1 MPSLDFDKIV
11 NVFGNSILFYKDHLG
26 NLVFRNY
33 CILDNNGCSYKLDLK
48 KQEVGSILEYRLE
61 MDKHIRKLSIF
72 IILIFYF
79 IFIHMPFNFGSF
91 LFCEICALILI
102 SLLKIRAAYLYSR
115 HLTQNLGK
123 YQLVEFHPPHED
135 EKFESAKINLISKI
149 AVTAIII
156 ILCFLPAILLS
167 QFTKIALNSNNPHI
181 KIGSFFSK
189 TYSLFYPKT
198 PKFYD
203 MRAYIKYNQ
212 QDYKGAKSD
221 YIHVLKSKKLNKNDF
236 VRLGNLMF
244 LEKEL
249 SSAQNALDLF
259 NDFATRKTGTI
270 LEESQL
276 LWIKSIFSIENH
288 MYDTI
293 IQDYDDFLNSLKKTD
308 TVNRFYIN
316 SDKAYML
323 YLMNEYIQSLNVY
336 NEIIEFA
343 QNNEKRFKK
352 DLKNLYAER
361 AFARLKIGDRL
372 GAQTD
377 FDASGIPADEINSYE
392 PSYRVLDFVKDKF

>member
-1 MPSLDFDKIV
+1 
-11 NVFGNSILFYKDHLG
+11 
-26 NLVFRNY
+26 
-33 CILDNNGCSYKLDLK
+33 
-48 KQEVGSILEYRLE
+48 
-61 MDKHIRKLSIF
+61 
-72 IILIFYF
+72 
-79 IFIHMPFNFGSF
+79 
-91 LFCEICALILI
+91 
-102 SLLKIRAAYLYSR
+102 
-115 HLTQNLGK
+115 
-123 YQLVEFHPPHED
+123 
-135 EKFESAKINLISKI
+135 
-149 AVTAIII
+149 
-156 ILCFLPAILLS
+156 
-167 QFTKIALNSNNPHI
+167 
-181 KIGSFFSK
+181 
-189 TYSLFYPKT
+189 
-198 PKFYD
+198 
-203 MRAYIKYNQ
+203 
-212 QDYKGAKSD
+212 
-221 YIHVLKSKKLNKNDF
+221 
-236 VRLGNLMF
+236 
-244 LEKEL
+244 
-249 SSAQNALDLF
+249 
-259 NDFATRKTGTI
+259 
-270 LEESQL
+270 
-276 LWIKSIFSIENH
+276 